1 MAMTLKPQNKL
12 RRYAFVFAAIL
23 GLQAVW
29 SLAAESYRQPL
40 PYFPTGHA
48 GLDAITAH
56 RDAAYTAAR
65 IGWIRGDLWADYAVT
80 SDVGLLNDPDNLHA
94 NSKDSH
100 AQMRLIT
107 EHAASLAPY
116 DSRLW
121 LLLAASN
128 AQSGWK
134 DDKTAAQLKMSFYTS
149 PNDIRLIPLRLKIA
163 TQSNAVID
171 DEMQYLIEHEIRTI
185 VLNKPDLKLTIAF
198 AHRAASPGGRQL
210 IEKTLDGIDPKYSTE
225 LRATKP

>member
-12 RRYAFVFAAIL
+12 RRYALAFAVIL
-23 GLQAVW
+23 GLQAIW
-29 SLAAESYRQPL
+29 ILAAESFRQPL
-40 PYFPTGHA
+40 PYFPTGQAELNAVAAHS
-48 GLDAITAH
+48 DTAL
-56 RDAAYTAAR
+56 TAAR
-65 IGWIRGDLWADYAVT
+65 IGWIRGDLWADYAAT
-80 SDVGLLNDPDNLHA
+80 SDVGIINDTNNLHA
-94 NSKDSH
+94 NSKGTH
-100 AQMRLIT
+100 AQMRQIT
-107 EHAASLAPY
+107 EHAASFAPY
-116 DSRLW
+116 DSRIW

-149 PNDIRLIPLRLKIA
+149 PNDIRLIPLRLRIA
-163 TQSNAVID
+163 TQSDAVVD

-185 VLNKPDLKLTIAF
+185 VLNKPNLKLTIAF

-210 IEKTLDGIDPKYSTE
+210 IEKTLDGIDPKYSAE